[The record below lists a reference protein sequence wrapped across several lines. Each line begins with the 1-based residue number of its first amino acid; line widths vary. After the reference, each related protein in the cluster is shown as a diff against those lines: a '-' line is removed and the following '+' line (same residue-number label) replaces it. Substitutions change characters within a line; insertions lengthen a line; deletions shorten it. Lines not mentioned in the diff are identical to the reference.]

1 MGLNMLNKKYLKYI
15 VNFKHAKCFDM
26 GIVGR
31 IVIELDNEE
40 FVTVSRRRI
49 RDVMEYLNERSI

>member
-1 MGLNMLNKKYLKYI
+1 MLNKKYLKYI